1 MDRWMDREWTLG
13 ELTLDLLLGKIFSLP
28 EKSKTF
34 VYTSM
39 ETNSMKFSFR
49 LHYND
54 RVSRQNEK

>member
-1 MDRWMDREWTLG
+1 MDREGTLG

-39 ETNSMKFSFR
+39 ETNSVKFSFR
-49 LHYND
+49 LPYND